1 MAIKLL
7 AQTVFLKYGGKEG
20 KIFPSFFKKVLDKS
34 RSRWYNTG
42 IVKERGTQND

>member
-20 KIFPSFFKKVLDKS
+20 KIFPSLFKKALDKS
-34 RSRWYNTG
+34 KSRCYNTS
-42 IVKERGTQND
+42 IVKERGNYNE